1 MKLIAFVLYG
11 MRLSFNYLVYFMLTD
26 CLWLI
31 KSNLLCFLC
40 FWG

>member
-1 MKLIAFVLYG
+1 MRLIAFVLWNETV
-11 MRLSFNYLVYFMLTD
+11 FKYLMYFMFAD